1 MKDHRI
7 TARVTVKEQVRIAA
21 LAKQCGL
28 SQTEYIR
35 QRALGY
41 TPKAAPS
48 ELFFRFCE
56 KADALLEQAPSPE
69 VHRATLELFRE
80 TERLLLAPGKEVV
93 CRWQPPNSDPS
104 TEN

>member
-7 TARVTVKEQVRIAA
+7 AVRVTAKEQNRIVA

-41 TPKAAPS
+41 APKSVPP

-56 KADALLEQAPSPE
+56 KADVLLEQVPTPE
-69 VHRATLELFRE
+69 VHRAALELFRE
-80 TERLLLAPGKEVV
+80 TERLLLAPEREVI
-93 CRWQPPNSDPS
+93 RKWQPPDSGLS
-104 TEN
+104 TES

>member
-7 TARVTVKEQVRIAA
+7 TARVTAKEQNRIAV

-41 TPKAAPS
+41 APKTAPP

-56 KADALLEQAPSPE
+56 NADALLEQVSTPE
-69 VHRATLELFRE
+69 VHQAALRSY
-80 TERLLLAPGKEVV
+80 P
-93 CRWQPPNSDPS
+93 
-104 TEN
+104 

>member
-7 TARVTVKEQVRIAA
+7 TARVTAREQTRIAA

-41 TPKAAPS
+41 TPKSVPP
-48 ELFFRFCE
+48 EPFFRFCE
-56 KADALLEQAPSPE
+56 KADALLGQVPAPE
-69 VHRATLELFRE
+69 IHKAALDLFRE
-80 TERLLLAPGKEVV
+80 TERLLLAPEKEV
-93 CRWQPPNSDPS
+93 RPWQPPDSGPS
-104 TEN
+104 MES

>member
-7 TARVTVKEQVRIAA
+7 TARVTEKEQNRIAA

-41 TPKAAPS
+41 APKSAPP
-48 ELFFRFCE
+48 EPFFRFCE
-56 KADALLEQAPSPE
+56 KADALLELVPGPE
-69 VHRATLELFRE
+69 VQKAALELFRE
-80 TERLLLAPGKEVV
+80 TEHLLLAPEREVV
-93 CRWQPPNSDPS
+93 RIWQPPASGPS

>member
-1 MKDHRI
+1 MKNHRI
-7 TARVTVKEQVRIAA
+7 TARVTAKEQGHIAA

-41 TPKAAPS
+41 TPKSVPP

-56 KADALLEQAPSPE
+56 KADALLEQAPAPE
-69 VHRATLELFRE
+69 VHKAALRLFQE
-80 TERLLLAPGKEVV
+80 TERLLLAPEREVI
-93 CRWQPPNSDPS
+93 REWQPPVSGPS

>member
-7 TARVTVKEQVRIAA
+7 TARVTAKEQNRIAS

-41 TPKAAPS
+41 APKSAPP
-48 ELFFRFCE
+48 EPFFRFCE
-56 KADALLEQAPSPE
+56 KADALLEQVPAPE
-69 VHRATLELFRE
+69 VHKAALELFRE
-80 TERLLLAPGKEVV
+80 TERLLLAPEKEV
-93 CRWQPPNSDPS
+93 RPWQPPVSGPS
-104 TEN
+104 TES